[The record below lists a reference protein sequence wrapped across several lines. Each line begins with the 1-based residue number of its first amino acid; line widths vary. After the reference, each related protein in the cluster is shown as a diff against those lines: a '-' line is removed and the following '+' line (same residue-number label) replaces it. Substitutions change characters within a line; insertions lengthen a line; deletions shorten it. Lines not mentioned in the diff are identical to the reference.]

1 MSTEADW
8 GRLSDRPAVQLSQP
22 NIWNIPGLSSPA
34 FLECSTVAAA
44 YEFHNRPS
52 SATFGEAT
60 MTTGSTLPRR
70 LLARELRNARAAARM
85 SSEAARNQIGVS
97 KQTFWRMEN
106 GIPTRLNPLF
116 VKRLCEI
123 YGIPADLTQTLLT
136 LVEET
141 KDKGWWHAFD
151 EAVPKSF
158 ELFLGLEDAAHRA
171 ISYQTT
177 FLPGM
182 LQTNEYRRALLWIE
196 KPNRPES
203 NVETAINIVA
213 LRRARLF
220 SDDNPM
226 TLEVFIDESVLRR
239 STGDAGVMAGQLTHL
254 AETAQRPNVSVR
266 VVPTSAGT
274 YQALTFGTFV
284 LLEFP
289 PHPVAHLTEPP
300 VVYVQGFTDDLYLE
314 NPGEVAM
321 YRSAHRD
328 LERLA
333 LSAADSEAVIV
344 AIAKEFGA

>member
-1 MSTEADW
+1 
-8 GRLSDRPAVQLSQP
+8 
-22 NIWNIPGLSSPA
+22 
-34 FLECSTVAAA
+34 
-44 YEFHNRPS
+44 
-52 SATFGEAT
+52 

-123 YGIPADLTQTLLT
+123 YGVSAELTQVLLT

-141 KDKGWWHAFD
+141 RDKGWWHAFD
-151 EAVPKSF
+151 DAIPKSF
-158 ELFLGLEDAAHRA
+158 ELFLGLEDAAHRI

-182 LQTNEYRRALLWIE
+182 LQTNEYRRAMLWLE
-196 KPNRPES
+196 NPSRPKS
-203 NVETAINIVA
+203 NVETTIDIVT

-220 SDDNPM
+220 SDANPL
-226 TLEVFIDESVLRR
+226 TLDVFLDESALRR
-239 STGDAGVMAGQLTHL
+239 STGNSGVMASQLTHL
-254 AETAQRPNVSVR
+254 AETAQRQNVSVR

-289 PHPVAHLTEPP
+289 PHPTTHLTEPP

-314 NPGEVAM
+314 RPEEISA
-321 YRSAHRD
+321 YRSAHTD

-333 LSAADSEAVIV
+333 LTEADSHALILD
-344 AIAKEFGA
+344 IAKEFGV

>member
-1 MSTEADW
+1 
-8 GRLSDRPAVQLSQP
+8 
-22 NIWNIPGLSSPA
+22 
-34 FLECSTVAAA
+34 
-44 YEFHNRPS
+44 
-52 SATFGEAT
+52 

-70 LLARELRNARAAARM
+70 LLARELRNARAAAHM

-123 YGIPADLTQTLLT
+123 YGVSADLTQTLLT
-136 LVEET
+136 LTEET

-151 EAVPKSF
+151 EAIPKSF
-158 ELFLGLEDAAHRA
+158 ELFLGLEDAAQRA
-171 ISYQTT
+171 ISFQTT

-182 LQTNEYRRALLWIE
+182 LQTDEYRRAMLWLE
-196 KPNRPES
+196 NPNRSES
-203 NVETAINIVA
+203 NVESAINIVA
-213 LRRARLF
+213 QRRARLF
-220 SDDNPM
+220 SDTNPL
-226 TLEVFIDESVLRR
+226 TLDAFIDESALRR
-239 STGDAGVMAGQLTHL
+239 STGDAGVMAAQLTHL
-254 AETAQRPNVSVR
+254 AETGQRSNVSVR

-289 PHPVAHLTEPP
+289 PHPTTHLTEPP

-314 NPGEVAM
+314 HPQEIAT
-321 YRSAHRD
+321 YRSAHID

-333 LSAADSEAVIV
+333 LSAADSRALILD
-344 AIAKEFGA
+344 IAKEFCKRTPPETRSLGGD